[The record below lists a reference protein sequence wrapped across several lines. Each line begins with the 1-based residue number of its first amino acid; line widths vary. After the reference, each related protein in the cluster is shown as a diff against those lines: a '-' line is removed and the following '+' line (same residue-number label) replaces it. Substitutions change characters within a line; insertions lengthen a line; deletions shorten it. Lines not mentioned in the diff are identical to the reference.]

1 MDRIFFAIPLSD
13 EFTEVMK
20 DAQRRMQDMPGNI
33 KWVQQGKIHLTV
45 KFVGD
50 TEPKKVEDL
59 YSAVDA
65 LNLPAAFDITLTE
78 TGIFPNP
85 RRPRVLWVGI
95 ERNDALTEIAEK
107 INEKL
112 AGFDVD
118 RETRD
123 YHPHLTLGRVK
134 SKGLPGKT
142 VDRFLNMDIPKKS
155 MNVDSIVCYRSDL
168 KPSGA
173 EYTALH
179 TTKLS

>member
-1 MDRIFFAIPLSD
+1 MDRIFFAVPLSD

-20 DAQRRMQDMPGNI
+20 HAQKEMQDMPGKI
-33 KWVQQGKIHLTV
+33 KWVKPEKIHLTL

-50 TEPKKVEDL
+50 TEPEKLEDL
-59 YSAVDA
+59 YSAIDD
-65 LNLPAAFDITLTE
+65 LQLHGAFEIALTE

-95 ERNDALTEIAEK
+95 EKNDALAEIAEK
-107 INEKL
+107 IDEKL

-142 VDRFLNMDIPKKS
+142 VDRFLNLDIPQKS
-155 MNVDSIVCYRSDL
+155 MKVDSIV
-168 KPSGA
+168 
-173 EYTALH
+173 
-179 TTKLS
+179 

>member
-1 MDRIFFAIPLSD
+1 MDRIFFAVPLSD
-13 EFTEVMK
+13 EFTQVMK
-20 DAQRRMQDMPGNI
+20 DAQQSMQDMPGKI
-33 KWVQQGKIHLTV
+33 KWVKPEKIHLTL

-50 TEPKKVEDL
+50 TEPEKVEDL
-59 YSAVDA
+59 YSAVDD
-65 LNLPAAFDITLTE
+65 LQLPGAFEITLTE

-85 RRPRVLWVGI
+85 GRPRVLWAGI
-95 ERNDALTEIAEK
+95 EQNETLTQIVNS
-107 INEKL
+107 IDEKL
-112 AGFDVD
+112 ADYGVD

-142 VDRFLNMDIPKKS
+142 VDKFLDLDIPHKS
-155 MNVDSIVCYRSDL
+155 MKVDSIVCYRSDL

>member
-1 MDRIFFAIPLSD
+1 MDRIFFAIPLSA

-20 DAQRRMQDMPGNI
+20 DAQESMQDMPGKI
-33 KWVQQGKIHLTV
+33 KWVHPQKIHLTV

-50 TEPKKVEDL
+50 TEPDRVEDL
-59 YSAVDA
+59 YSAVDD
-65 LNLPAAFDITLTE
+65 LQLPGTFTITLTE

-95 ERNDALTEIAEK
+95 EQNDTLTQTVHTID
-107 INEKL
+107 EKL
-112 AGFDVD
+112 ADFDVE

-134 SKGLPGKT
+134 SRGLPGKT
-142 VDRFLNMDIPKKS
+142 VNTFLDLDIPRKS
-155 MNVDSIVCYRSDL
+155 MTVDSIICYRSDL